1 MYIKNNNCD
10 SCRPYVFSIS
20 SRTVSMPIYFLFMI
34 GSAVTFDNL
43 PLCHGV
49 VQISLNSVRGE
60 QLLHKLKAC
69 RTAGL

>member
-1 MYIKNNNCD
+1 
-10 SCRPYVFSIS
+10 
-20 SRTVSMPIYFLFMI
+20 MPTYFLFLI
-34 GSAVTFDNL
+34 GSTVTFDNL

-69 RTAGL
+69 RTGGL